1 MTKFTIVAAIA
12 VFALGAVVGRATVP
26 TLVPG
31 SAAALTTI
39 SPDEITRKAGPL
51 PVEYADAI

>member
-1 MTKFTIVAAIA
+1 MTKFTMVAAIA

-26 TLVPG
+26 TLV
-31 SAAALTTI
+31 SAAAALQTI

>member
-1 MTKFTIVAAIA
+1 MTKFTMVAAIA
-12 VFALGAVVGRATVP
+12 VFALGAVVGRATVQTP
-26 TLVPG
+26 VSVELQTM
-31 SAAALTTI
+31 

>member
-1 MTKFTIVAAIA
+1 MTKFTMVAAIA

-26 TLVPG
+26 TLV
-31 SAAALTTI
+31 SASALQTI

>member
-1 MTKFTIVAAIA
+1 MTKFTMVAAIA

-26 TLVPG
+26 AAV
-31 SAAALTTI
+31 SAGLQTM